1 MQVNPIFGGKDKA
14 WGSPNEQAKRRENQ
28 SGFGLKRGMGGFA
41 DFATFGMFDFDKQNP
56 TGSPKGF
63 GPFRMLAGLTDWMTM
78 GLTDFDKR
86 GAGNFQFDPISGGGD
101 KRWGR
106 ERQRRQRP
114 STNYS
119 YTDNYMKIA
128 GERFIPGQALSERQY
143 QVATMSMQMGNK
155 YNDEVLRSYA
165 MYEQQQRGN
174 DVVIINRTSTVPIV
188 SGQSGEGGLY
198 SNDTV
203 IIDDG
208 TSYESYQGH

>member
-1 MQVNPIFGGKDKA
+1 
-14 WGSPNEQAKRRENQ
+14 
-28 SGFGLKRGMGGFA
+28 
-41 DFATFGMFDFDKQNP
+41 
-56 TGSPKGF
+56 
-63 GPFRMLAGLTDWMTM
+63 MLAGLTDWMTL

-165 MYEQQQRGN
+165 MYEEQQGGSAEPE
-174 DVVIINRTSTVPIV
+174 VIIVNNNTKQPIV
-188 SGQSGEGGLY
+188 VREEVGAFSTGNSSSNSTKL
-198 SNDTV
+198 SNDTGRTEGCCEQHQQSKQRTAPCR
-203 IIDDG
+203 DRRD
-208 TSYESYQGH
+208 TRR